1 MKILIDTNIAI
12 TYISGRE
19 DPFSSEAEQIMRL
32 CAEEK
37 IEGVLAFHSLSTI
50 WHVSRKMPEDMRR
63 GWIRKL
69 CMLLTVEGAGTESV
83 LEAVENVDFRD
94 FEDAMQDCCA
104 AAAGADY
111 IVTGNVRDFAGHSK
125 VAPVTPAE
133 FLKMWH
139 IEP

>member
-1 MKILIDTNIAI
+1 MRILIDTNIAI

-50 WHVSRKMPEDMRR
+50 WYVSRKMPEDMRR

-69 CMLLTVEGAGTESV
+69 CILLTVAGAGTDSI
-83 LEAVENVDFRD
+83 LEAVENLDFRD

-104 AAAGADY
+104 AAAEADY
-111 IVTGNVRDFAGHSK
+111 IVTGNVRDFAGHSA
-125 VAPVTPAE
+125 VAPVTPVE
-133 FLKMWH
+133 FLKMWYM
-139 IEP
+139 EP